1 MFFDR
6 SFVPGMVRTIVTED
20 GAGSGSDDS
29 GANGDNAAENGAN
42 GGAGANAGA
51 GEGRRSEV
59 SFSQSEVDALIKAR
73 LERARSSW
81 ESKHAA
87 ADDGAKTELAGRVK
101 ELEDKLASA
110 ERERTV
116 LEVSTETGVPAALF
130 DGYEFGTR
138 DELVAKAKSLSA
150 FRGEHSSGGDDDR
163 VNAAGRALSA
173 AFENASKPKAGAA
186 LRGMGESDYAAIMK
200 AFGIK

>member
-1 MFFDR
+1 MFIGRFNKSHR
-6 SFVPGMVRTIVTED
+6 YVSVVTD
-20 GAGSGSDDS
+20 DDAGSGADGADD
-29 GANGDNAAENGAN
+29 AENGGADGAN

-51 GEGRRSEV
+51 GDGRRSEV